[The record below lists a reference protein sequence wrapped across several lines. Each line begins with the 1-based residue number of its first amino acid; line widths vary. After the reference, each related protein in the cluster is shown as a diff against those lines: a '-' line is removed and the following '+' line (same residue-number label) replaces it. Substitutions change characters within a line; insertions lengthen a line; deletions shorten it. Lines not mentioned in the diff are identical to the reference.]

1 MPFAWL
7 LLGGALGLAA
17 PAAEAGAD
25 ALAPRKPA
33 AAAPRTT
40 PPGVHAPAAAEPQSD
55 FDAPTP
61 AWLEG
66 PVRYLVTQDEAQ
78 AYRALKT
85 ADERARA
92 IRHFWS
98 IRDPDASTPENEC
111 RILFYRRVEEASHL
125 FTTESTKPGWKT
137 DRGKIYIMLGPP
149 DELDQRTS
157 ASIRPD
163 EITWTYR
170 NPPPGT
176 SAGPNVQVRF
186 ALDESGEYRLR
197 TGLRF
202 LGSETSIGQAL
213 ALQAMQYKS
222 QPPTHRLPENAPEEE
237 SPPSPSGMHAQA
249 DVFQSG
255 RDRML
260 AVLTLWV
267 PETLV
272 TDASGTPG
280 GARIEVSARIE
291 NDAPGGP
298 SYDLAGPSALRPG
311 LGPLGRGPGG
321 TRVFQGGAAIRP
333 GSYTVHYALVGSDSQ
348 ILRQYDEPLT
358 ARAPETTGL
367 AVGPIAFASHLEPIT
382 EPAAIEY
389 LAPFVLGRMRVVP
402 RAQGPFTPGDDLAFY
417 YQVTGAQNDP
427 IEGVPDLEVEYSFQ
441 VEVAGRLG
449 QAVMTPLGH
458 PIHLTHEASVLQ
470 GFSLPLGDWQPGR
483 FRLTVTVTDNIAGTS
498 ASNSVPFQLR

>member
-1 MPFAWL
+1 MPFAWV
-7 LLGGALGLAA
+7 LLGGALGLASPAVPADPGAAKARAGSATA
-17 PAAEAGAD
+17 PAHPAG
-25 ALAPRKPA
+25 
-33 AAAPRTT
+33 
-40 PPGVHAPAAAEPQSD
+40 PGETQND

-61 AWLEG
+61 GWLDG
-66 PVRYLVTQDEAQ
+66 PVRYLITQDEAQ

-85 ADERARA
+85 TDERAHA

-111 RILFYRRVEEASHL
+111 RVLFYKRVEEALHL

-137 DRGKIYIMLGPP
+137 DRGKIFIMLGPP
-149 DELDQRTS
+149 DEADQGTTPS
-157 ASIRPD
+157 MRPE

-176 SAGPNVQVRF
+176 SAGPNVQIRF
-186 ALDESGEYRLR
+186 ALDDSGEYRLR
-197 TGLRF
+197 TGLRV
-202 LGSETSIGQAL
+202 LSSETAMGQAL

-222 QPPTHRLPENAPEEE
+222 QPPTHRLPESGAEEE
-237 SPPSPSGMHAQA
+237 PPAPAGGMHAHA

-255 RDRML
+255 RDRIL
-260 AVLTLWV
+260 AILTLWV
-267 PETLV
+267 PESLL

-280 GARIEVSARIE
+280 GARVEVSARIE
-291 NDAPGGP
+291 NDATGGP

-311 LGPLGRGPGG
+311 SGPLGRGPGG

-333 GSYTVHYALVGSDSQ
+333 GSYTAHYTLVGGDSQ
-348 ILRQYDEPLT
+348 ILHRYDEPLV

-367 AVGPIAFASHLEPIT
+367 AVGPIAFASHLERLA

-389 LAPFVLGRMRVVP
+389 LAPFVLGRLRVVP
-402 RAQGPFTPGDDLAFY
+402 RAPGPFSPGDDLSFY
-417 YQVTGAQNDP
+417 YQVSGAQNDP
-427 IEGVPDLEVEYSFQ
+427 IEGVPDLEVEYAFE

-449 QAVMTPLGH
+449 QPVMAPLGH

-483 FRLTVTVTDNIAGTS
+483 FRLKVTVTDNIAGTT
-498 ASNSVPFQLR
+498 ASSEVAFQLR